1 VGDRSQIHALGVVK
15 WCTAQ
20 SLAKPPL
27 LPKGNAAVPSDPADV
42 PNENKPS
49 EKTERSIK
57 KTNPRRASLTPGKR
71 KFPSLPYTDTRRASA
86 APVTTRAKHS
96 YTHTYT
102 CNPQHERKITHRT
115 FPGSTLLTILPRYSH
130 GVRGLAG
137 VPRRLDRRAAAA
149 GLSVAGLPLLG
160 DYADPAACLCFRF
173 STLLLVPA
181 HRPKLCYSESA
192 CLGN

>member
-1 VGDRSQIHALGVVK
+1 VRDRTQIPALGVVK

-20 SLAKPPL
+20 SLAKLPL

-42 PNENKPS
+42 PHENKPS

-102 CNPQHERKITHRT
+102 CTHNTSAKSRNGRSRGQHC
-115 FPGSTLLTILPRYSH
+115 RYLNHPSQ
-130 GVRGLAG
+130 VFTR
-137 VPRRLDRRAAAA
+137 
-149 GLSVAGLPLLG
+149 
-160 DYADPAACLCFRF
+160 C
-173 STLLLVPA
+173 
-181 HRPKLCYSESA
+181 
-192 CLGN
+192 